1 MSSSKDSPAF
11 PCDNPNSVYRSDE
24 FTGLTKL
31 EYFSAMAMQAI
42 LGSEF
47 HYKEMRRNSGESGT
61 RAFLAWCAVQQAQA
75 LVKELEEPYN
85 SKKCDD

>member
-31 EYFSAMAMQAI
+31 EYFSAMAMQGA
-42 LGSEF
+42 LSNAELMLPYKKESEA
-47 HYKEMRRNSGESGT
+47 SGISERSL
-61 RAFLAWCAVQQAQA
+61 LATGCVSYAYE
-75 LVKELEEPYN
+75 LLKELREWDD
-85 SKKCDD
+85 CDD